1 MSSTNINKFSF
12 PKRDDI
18 QGLRALAV
26 LLVVAYHA
34 ELPIHSGFLG
44 VDIFFVISGFLI
56 TGLLQHE
63 FSNTNRIEFGK
74 FLFKRFRRLIPAVS
88 VYVSLT
94 ALLSVLLLS
103 PFSNLMH
110 AAKNGFYATLGLA
123 NFYNSRSQNYFD
135 PAAEVNPFLNAWSLS
150 VEQQFYLLAP
160 ITIAIMLGVKSR
172 FLVKTWILFLFIIFC
187 ASFLLAL
194 LFSTGF
200 EIRGQ
205 WLFGNFYS
213 PVPHAK

>member
-74 FLFKRFRRLIPAVS
+74 FL
-88 VYVSLT
+88 
-94 ALLSVLLLS
+94 
-103 PFSNLMH
+103 
-110 AAKNGFYATLGLA
+110 
-123 NFYNSRSQNYFD
+123 
-135 PAAEVNPFLNAWSLS
+135 
-150 VEQQFYLLAP
+150 
-160 ITIAIMLGVKSR
+160 
-172 FLVKTWILFLFIIFC
+172 
-187 ASFLLAL
+187 
-194 LFSTGF
+194 
-200 EIRGQ
+200 
-205 WLFGNFYS
+205 YS
-213 PVPHAK
+213 